1 MVLQMRCIKSLKI
14 DYINPIT
21 ILERRG
27 EKQEKLY
34 NAFNGVKVWMLLNSW
49 KKKKTLNKIIS
60 KVNTAMLKKT
70 HIMTN
75 KDLFQECKDSLT
87 LGMLLSDY
95 HINRVKE
102 KNWLCQ

>member
-1 MVLQMRCIKSLKI
+1 
-14 DYINPIT
+14 
-21 ILERRG
+21 
-27 EKQEKLY
+27 
-34 NAFNGVKVWMLLNSW
+34 
-49 KKKKTLNKIIS
+49 
-60 KVNTAMLKKT
+60 MLKKT

-102 KNWLCQ
+102 KN

>member
-14 DYINPIT
+14 DYINPIK

-34 NAFNGVKVWMLLNSW
+34 NAFNGIKVWICLNSW
-49 KKKKTLNKIIS
+49 KKKKKTLNKIIS

-75 KDLFQECKDSLT
+75 KDLFQEGKDSLT
-87 LGMLLSDY
+87 LDMLL
-95 HINRVKE
+95 
-102 KNWLCQ
+102 L

>member
-1 MVLQMRCIKSLKI
+1 MNASQF
-14 DYINPIT
+14 
-21 ILERRG
+21 LE
-27 EKQEKLY
+27 E
-34 NAFNGVKVWMLLNSW
+34 
-49 KKKKTLNKIIS
+49 KKKNLNKIIS

-102 KNWLCQ
+102 KN